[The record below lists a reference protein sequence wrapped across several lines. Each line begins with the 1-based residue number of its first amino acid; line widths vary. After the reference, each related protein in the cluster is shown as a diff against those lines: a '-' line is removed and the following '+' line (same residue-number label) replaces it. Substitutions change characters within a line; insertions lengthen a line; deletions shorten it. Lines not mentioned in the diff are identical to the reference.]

1 MNRIFKFA
9 AFFATIVS
17 FTVLANE
24 VLASTPTK
32 SRTSSQQ
39 HKQAGTHSTTQS
51 PSPATQ
57 PTNPTLVYRVPP
69 GGWKAVGGL
78 FNQPTKPT
86 FPYRIPPGGWKVY
99 GGLFGS
105 QPTQPTQPTKPP
117 MTGGHGTGFRGGSF
131 GGGTVVTTPAT
142 VAAPTAAPVTAA
154 SDTDAAKL
162 MEITAGT
169 SFTMKG
175 EKFGEK
181 EGRIALIVGSILIPV
196 EVTKWSDNAVI
207 VTVPPVGVGAAAKA
221 AFVIERADG
230 SVAKQVNFELVAAK

>member
-1 MNRIFKFA
+1 MNRLFKFA
-9 AFFATIVS
+9 ALFATIVS

-24 VLASTPTK
+24 VLASTQTK

-39 HKQAGTHSTTQS
+39 HKQAGTGSTTQS

-69 GGWKAVGGL
+69 GGWKVQGGI

-105 QPTQPTQPTKPP
+105 QPTQPSKPP
-117 MTGGHGTGFRGGSF
+117 MTGGHGTGFRGG
-131 GGGTVVTTPAT
+131 GAVVATPAT
-142 VAAPTAAPVTAA
+142 VVDQTATPATAA
-154 SDTDAAKL
+154 SDTAAAQL
-162 MEITAGT
+162 MKIAAGS
-169 SFTMKG
+169 SFTLKG
-175 EKFGEK
+175 EKLGDK
-181 EGRIALIVGSILIPV
+181 AGRIGLVVGSILIPV
-196 EVTKWSDNAVI
+196 EVTKWSDHAII
-207 VTVPPVGVGAAAKA
+207 VTVPPVGVSAAAQA

-230 SVAKQVNFELVAAK
+230 SVAKQVNFELVAAE